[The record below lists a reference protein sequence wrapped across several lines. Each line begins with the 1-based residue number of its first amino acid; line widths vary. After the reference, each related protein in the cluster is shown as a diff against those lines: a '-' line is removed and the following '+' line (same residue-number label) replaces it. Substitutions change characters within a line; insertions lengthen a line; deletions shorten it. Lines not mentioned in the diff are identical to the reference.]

1 MSHLEGDQVE
11 ESFLEIGKTF
21 HGEIMPDTNEDKA
34 YQVAVEWTEDRTRPE
49 QMDLVR
55 KTAESGVQ

>member
-21 HGEIMPDTNEDKA
+21 YGEIMPDTNEDKV
-34 YQVAVEWTEDRTRPE
+34 Y
-49 QMDLVR
+49 
-55 KTAESGVQ
+55 